1 MEHEGRAIRGVRL
14 ALLSNIAGVVL
25 QTLIMAVLAR
35 LVTAVD
41 YGLLAG
47 ALVVM
52 RLAQHL
58 LSSGPER
65 AVLLLSE
72 PSSQLLSA
80 AFWALTA
87 TGTAGALLIAAGAGL
102 AAVAG
107 VDASYAATV
116 AALTPLLPLTTAAV
130 VLRVALRRHFAFG
143 RLGLADIGAQLIGG
157 GLVAVAVIAGAP
169 GVTAL
174 VVGQLATSLLQT
186 MLYAA
191 FALGGGYVS
200 LSRLPAQWWPLL
212 RPMLT
217 ASLSISRTSFLEV
230 LHSQLPAALI
240 GALLGRSPLG
250 LYNRATA
257 LVQVP
262 IEVVVTAVTRVRIG
276 TIVLLRE
283 DKAALRAACHELIE
297 VVGALALPLCCGVAV
312 AAPVLTV
319 TVLGSDWLAAV
330 PAVRWTVAFVTF
342 SILLHVV
349 GTINEGLL
357 QFDARFRI
365 QLLAIV
371 ASAAGLMVG
380 SLAGGLAGAL
390 AGLTASWAFFL
401 VLHLRLAARCLEI
414 SVSAMLVRLLPGTAA
429 GIACAFAAQAGML
442 LMDDQPPAMQLAT
455 VIVLCAIATI
465 GVYAICFPLLW
476 ARLLRYLGRG
486 KT

>member
-1 MEHEGRAIRGVRL
+1 MEHEGRAIRAVRL
-14 ALLSNIAGVVL
+14 TLLSNIAGVVL
-25 QTLIMAVLAR
+25 QTLITAVLAR

-47 ALVVM
+47 ALIVM

-102 AAVAG
+102 AALAG

-200 LSRLPAQWWPLL
+200 LTRLPAQWWPLL

-262 IEVVVTAVTRVRIG
+262 IEVVVTSVTRVRIG

-283 DKAALRAACHELIE
+283 DMIALRAACHELIE
-297 VVGALALPLCCGVAV
+297 MVAALALPLCCGAAV
-312 AAPVLTV
+312 AAPVLTA
-319 TVLGSDWLAAV
+319 TVLGPDWLAAV

-342 SILLHVV
+342 SVLLHVV

-357 QFDARFRI
+357 RLDERFRL
-365 QLLAIV
+365 QVVAII
-371 ASAAGLMVG
+371 ASTAGLVLG
-380 SLAGGLAGAL
+380 TLAGGLTGAL
-390 AGLTASWAFFL
+390 AGLTASWALFL
-401 VLHLRLAARCLEI
+401 ALHLRLAARSLRLPI
-414 SVSAMLVRLLPGTAA
+414 AGLLAKLLPGTVA
-429 GIACAFAAQAGML
+429 GIG
-442 LMDDQPPAMQLAT
+442 
-455 VIVLCAIATI
+455 CAIAAEAVLILLAGQPEPIRLAAAILICAAVTVATYTI
-465 GVYAICFPLLW
+465 FFRSLW
-476 ARLLRYLGRG
+476 RQLLRYVGVGER
-486 KT
+486 